1 MQTIVIHIDIQDKET
16 KVEYLYTN
24 EGGDTVKY
32 TEEMIKNTIEDLN
45 YQRDKASK
53 YWLEKVQLK
62 DKVFDFFNHRYNTG
76 DEEITCSV
84 EDVNELLESIGSDKL
99 KSLFSVSGRI
109 SFVVT
114 DIEADSEEDA
124 RDIVESELNLEFN
137 GDGNLDEWDI
147 DISDTSQQ

>member
-1 MQTIVIHIDIQDKET
+1 
-16 KVEYLYTN
+16 VEYLYTN

-32 TEEMIKNTIEDLN
+32 TEEMIKSTIEDLN

-76 DEEITCSV
+76 DIEITCSV
-84 EDVNELLESIGSDKL
+84 EDVNELLESIGSEKL

>member
-1 MQTIVIHIDIQDKET
+1 
-16 KVEYLYTN
+16 VEYLYTN

-32 TEEMIKNTIEDLN
+32 TEEMIKKTIEDLN

-76 DEEITCSV
+76 DIEITCSV
-84 EDVNELLESIGSDKL
+84 DDVNELLESIGSEKL

-109 SFVVT
+109 SFVIT

-124 RDIVESELNLEFN
+124 RDIVESELNVEFN

>member
-1 MQTIVIHIDIQDKET
+1 M
-16 KVEYLYTN
+16 EYLYTN

-32 TEEMIKNTIEDLN
+32 TEEMIKKTIEDLN

-84 EDVNELLESIGSDKL
+84 YDVNELLESIGSEKL

-109 SFVVT
+109 SFVIT

-124 RDIVESELNLEFN
+124 RDIVESELNVEFN

>member
-1 MQTIVIHIDIQDKET
+1 
-16 KVEYLYTN
+16 VEYLYTN

-32 TEEMIKNTIEDLN
+32 TEEMIKKTIEDLN

-84 EDVNELLESIGSDKL
+84 YDVNELLESIGSEKL

-109 SFVVT
+109 SFVIT

-124 RDIVESELNLEFN
+124 RDIVESELNVEFN

>member
-1 MQTIVIHIDIQDKET
+1 
-16 KVEYLYTN
+16 VEYLYTN

-32 TEEMIKNTIEDLN
+32 TEEMIKKTIEDLN

-84 EDVNELLESIGSDKL
+84 DDVNELLESIGSEKL
-99 KSLFSVSGRI
+99 KSLFTVSGRI

-124 RDIVESELNLEFN
+124 RDIVESELNVEFN

>member
-1 MQTIVIHIDIQDKET
+1 M
-16 KVEYLYTN
+16 EYLHTDKDGN
-24 EGGDTVKY
+24 QVKY
-32 TEEMIKNTIEDLN
+32 TDEMIKSVIVDLE
-45 YQRDKASK
+45 YQRENANKN
-53 YWLEKVQLK
+53 WLEKVQLK
-62 DKVFDFFNHRYNTG
+62 DKVYEFFNYRYNTG
-76 DEEITCSV
+76 DTEITCTV

-109 SFVVT
+109 SFVIT

-137 GDGNLDEWDI
+137 GDGNLDEWDV

>member
-1 MQTIVIHIDIQDKET
+1 M
-16 KVEYLYTN
+16 EYLYTN

-32 TEEMIKNTIEDLN
+32 TDEMIKSTIEDLN
-45 YQRDKASK
+45 YQRDKANK

-84 EDVNELLESIGSDKL
+84 DDVNELLESIGSEKL
-99 KSLFSVSGRI
+99 KSLFTVSGRI

-124 RDIVESELNLEFN
+124 RDIVESELNVEFN
-137 GDGNLDEWDI
+137 GDGNLDEWDV

>member
-1 MQTIVIHIDIQDKET
+1 M
-16 KVEYLYTN
+16 EYLYTN

-32 TEEMIKNTIEDLN
+32 TEEMIKKTIEDLN

-84 EDVNELLESIGSDKL
+84 EDVNELLESIGSEKL

-109 SFVVT
+109 SFVIT

-124 RDIVESELNLEFN
+124 RDIVESELNVEFN